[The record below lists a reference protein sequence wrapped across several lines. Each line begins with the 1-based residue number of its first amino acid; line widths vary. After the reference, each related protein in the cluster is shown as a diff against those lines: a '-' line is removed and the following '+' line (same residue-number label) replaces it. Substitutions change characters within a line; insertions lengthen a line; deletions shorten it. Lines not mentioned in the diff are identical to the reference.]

1 MHVVSPPQTTLH
13 VAPEAALLLELILSQ
28 ITCPKITELG
38 TGEMES
44 HLGLESLSKVKFT
57 LNTMNLLSPSGP
69 FTCAMYFPLKAQ
81 VSPYLWETSLTIPY
95 AGLMPLCSAN
105 CPVLYL

>member
-1 MHVVSPPQTTLH
+1 MVSLLQTTLH
-13 VAPEAALLLELILSQ
+13 VAPDAALLLELILSQ

-44 HLGLESLSKVKFT
+44 RVLGLESLSKVKFT
-57 LNTMNLLSPSGP
+57 LNTVNLLSSSGP
-69 FTCAMYFPLKAQ
+69 FTCAMYFPLKSQ
-81 VSPYLWETSLTIPY
+81 VSPYLWEASLTIPH